1 MALGWAYRAEQGETL
16 GYLAPHPSSN
26 WSLSGMR
33 TKVSKPTETVALTLN
48 SPPEPSRTRQRSE
61 SPISGSPTAKR
72 GLFTTARSKEDSLL
86 SSTQSGKESSG
97 SSLPEEQTLVRF
109 RRTSSG
115 ELMRQTTEGCWNAAV
130 EQVDWSKIDA
140 TSDAEI
146 ERQEI
151 ADLVDV
157 ALQRQVGGLVA
168 LAERLHVSPSS
179 VRRWRQARVMPSL
192 VHRQR
197 LHHLLKAL

>member
-1 MALGWAYRAEQGETL
+1 MK
-16 GYLAPHPSSN
+16 
-26 WSLSGMR
+26 
-33 TKVSKPTETVALTLN
+33 TKAIKPTETAASTLN
-48 SPPEPSRTRQRSE
+48 SLPKPSQTRQPLE
-61 SPISGSPTAKR
+61 SPISGSPTAKH
-72 GLFTTARSKEDSLL
+72 GFVSSVQSKAGSLL
-86 SSTQSGKESSG
+86 SSTQSGKELSG
-97 SSLPEEQTLVRF
+97 SSLPEERTLVRF

-115 ELMRQTTEGCWNAAV
+115 ELMRHTAEGSWAAAT
-130 EQVDWSKIDA
+130 EQVDWNKIDA

-146 ERQEI
+146 ERQEV
-151 ADLVDV
+151 ADLVEA

-197 LHHLLKAL
+197 LHHLLKAQ